1 MTSHSQAHTQ
11 PTPARHTPLRLRLK
25 PKAPATGYVDGG
37 WWPRS
42 RDLTTELA
50 ALVEVLSVR
59 LGRVERVAYGL
70 SNWDAAPRKTGAD
83 GRRVHL
89 EGFTYQDQNIVH
101 VTGSSGG
108 RISLLVVP
116 PGLTDAAGHD
126 AMMTAGH
133 RDNADRPEEILA
145 PSSSPSRRQE
155 EHSAERRENDGGD
168 THQRLRPR
176 NATAHG
182 CGQGSR

>member
-11 PTPARHTPLRLRLK
+11 PTPERHTPLRLRLK

-50 ALVEVLSVR
+50 ALVEVLTVR
-59 LGRVERVAYGL
+59 LGRIERVAYGL
-70 SNWDAAPRKTGAD
+70 SNWDTTPRKVGAD
-83 GRRVHL
+83 GFRVHL
-89 EGFTYQDQNIVH
+89 EGFTYQDQNVIH
-101 VTGSSGG
+101 VTGSEGG

-116 PGLTDAAGHD
+116 PGLTDTAGHN

-145 PSSSPSRRQE
+145 AITLPAPRQAVHSPK
-155 EHSAERRENDGGD
+155 
-168 THQRLRPR
+168 
-176 NATAHG
+176 
-182 CGQGSR
+182 